1 MRNHRQSS
9 EEKETF
15 YLHILSTLHTP
26 HKKLLQH
33 TTYPLFDTSPSSTHQ
48 IIIIMRVLP
57 AAILG
62 LLSAA
67 SSVLPSSAVN
77 TSASGVARKLS
88 SKSEKSSGCSAENKE
103 LQAQLEFAI
112 RLTSVAR
119 SVFAFADDDNSG
131 TIELAEKGIL
141 QKFNPEDLDLEGE
154 VTFEQ
159 LVVALNG
166 LYAGG
171 SCGSI
176 KELQDAL
183 SESLELTLAVAA
195 LEKIEDAE

>member
-1 MRNHRQSS
+1 
-9 EEKETF
+9 
-15 YLHILSTLHTP
+15 
-26 HKKLLQH
+26 
-33 TTYPLFDTSPSSTHQ
+33 
-48 IIIIMRVLP
+48 MRVLP

-88 SKSEKSSGCSAENKE
+88 SKSDKSSGCSAENKE
-103 LQAQLEFAI
+103 LQAQLEFNI
-112 RLTSVAR
+112 RLQSVA
-119 SVFAFADDDNSG
+119 SSLFELADVDNSG
-131 TIELAEKGIL
+131 TIEEDEKRLG
-141 QKFNPEDLDLEGE
+141 DLVLEGE
-154 VTFEQ
+154 VTFEE
-159 LVVALNG
+159 LLSGLNE

-183 SESLELTLAVAA
+183 LESLELTKAVAA
-195 LEKIEDAE
+195 VQKLQEEEEEEEPPAPATTPAS